1 MAEKLTNRTVEN
13 LPIRD
18 KPYEANDPEI
28 KGFLVRVQPSG
39 LKTFYYSYYNETGK
53 RQRYKIGRA
62 GSVSAIQARDIAMK
76 LAGRVADSEDVQSH
90 RKEVKATVER
100 QKAKTLRVFLEG
112 RYEPWATAHRKSGE
126 GNIRAIKSQ
135 FDFLLDRPLDEIN
148 NWVIEKWR
156 TQRKAAHKKP
166 ATINRE
172 LACLKSLLSKAVEWG
187 IIDLNPLGKMKPLKL
202 DNNVVVRYLS
212 QDDEK
217 RLRAAIVQRET
228 DMRAK
233 RARYNEWLKSRS
245 LEPVADY
252 EHGGYV
258 DHVAPMVLLS
268 INTGL
273 RRGEVFNL
281 RWEDI
286 SFGKSLVTVRGENA
300 KSGKTRHVPL
310 NDEAF
315 MVLKKWKTKLD
326 QTGFVFPADSGDKLT
341 DVKKSWATLMDLAG
355 LKKFRWHDMRHH
367 FASRL
372 VMAGVDLN
380 TVRELLGHSTL
391 EMTLRY
397 AHLAPEHKAE
407 AVSRLVSYA
416 HV

>member
-100 QKAKTLRVFLEG
+100 QKAKTLCAFLEG

-166 ATINRE
+166 ATINR
-172 LACLKSLLSKAVEWG
+172 
-187 IIDLNPLGKMKPLKL
+187 
-202 DNNVVVRYLS
+202 
-212 QDDEK
+212 
-217 RLRAAIVQRET
+217 
-228 DMRAK
+228 
-233 RARYNEWLKSRS
+233 
-245 LEPVADY
+245 
-252 EHGGYV
+252 
-258 DHVAPMVLLS
+258 
-268 INTGL
+268 
-273 RRGEVFNL
+273 
-281 RWEDI
+281 
-286 SFGKSLVTVRGENA
+286 
-300 KSGKTRHVPL
+300 
-310 NDEAF
+310 
-315 MVLKKWKTKLD
+315 
-326 QTGFVFPADSGDKLT
+326 
-341 DVKKSWATLMDLAG
+341 
-355 LKKFRWHDMRHH
+355 
-367 FASRL
+367 
-372 VMAGVDLN
+372 
-380 TVRELLGHSTL
+380 
-391 EMTLRY
+391 
-397 AHLAPEHKAE
+397 
-407 AVSRLVSYA
+407 
-416 HV
+416 